1 MICASSPDR
10 WVTETMFSGIVK
22 GLGRVIESTE
32 RGGDRR
38 LVIGFAGVDLGEV
51 APGDSIAVNGVC
63 LTAIEPRADSFK
75 ADVSAETLARTTLAG
90 LKVDDPVNLEASL
103 RLGDA
108 ISGHLVYGHVDGVG
122 EVVDV
127 HAAARSVAL
136 SIALPEPL
144 GRYVA
149 VKGSITVDG
158 VSLTVNAVA
167 SDRFT
172 VNIIPHTREITV
184 CSEYRQGSPVNIEV
198 DMIARYLERLLAAGT
213 ESLSLETLKRHGFI
227 QSD

>member
-1 MICASSPDR
+1 
-10 WVTETMFSGIVK
+10 MFSGIVK

-38 LVIGFAGVDLGEV
+38 LVIGTAGVDLGEV
-51 APGDSIAVNGVC
+51 VSGDSIAVNGVC
-63 LTAIEPRADSFK
+63 LTAIEPGGDAFK
-75 ADVSAETLARTTLAG
+75 ADVSAETLGRTTLAG
-90 LKVDDPVNLEASL
+90 VRVDDVVNLEASL
-103 RLGDA
+103 RLGEV

-127 HAAARSVAL
+127 QRAARS
-136 SIALPEPL
+136 IALTIAIPEPL
-144 GRYVA
+144 SRYVA

-158 VSLTVNAVA
+158 VSLTINAVT

-172 VNIIPHTREITV
+172 VNVIPHTREVTV
-184 CSEYRQGSPVNIEV
+184 ISGYHQGSPVNIEV
-198 DMIARYLERLLAAGT
+198 DMIARYLERLLSAGT

>member
-1 MICASSPDR
+1 
-10 WVTETMFSGIVK
+10 MFSGIVK

-38 LVIGFAGVDLGEV
+38 LIIGTAGVDLGEV
-51 APGDSIAVNGVC
+51 VSGDSIAVNGVC
-63 LTAIEPRADSFK
+63 LTAIEPGGDAFK
-75 ADVSAETLARTTLAG
+75 ADVSAETLGRTTLAG
-90 LKVDDPVNLEASL
+90 VRVDDVVNLEASL
-103 RLGDA
+103 RLGEV

-127 HAAARSVAL
+127 QRAARS
-136 SIALPEPL
+136 IALTIAIPEPL
-144 GRYVA
+144 SRYVA

-158 VSLTVNAVA
+158 VSLTINAVT

-172 VNIIPHTREITV
+172 VNVIPHTREVTV
-184 CSEYRQGSPVNIEV
+184 ISGYHQGSPVNIEV
-198 DMIARYLERLLAAGT
+198 DMIARYLERLLSGGT

>member
-1 MICASSPDR
+1 
-10 WVTETMFSGIVK
+10 MFSGIVK

-38 LVIGFAGVDLGEV
+38 LIIGTAGVDLGEV
-51 APGDSIAVNGVC
+51 VSGDSIAVNGVC
-63 LTAIEPRADSFK
+63 LTAIEPGGDAFK
-75 ADVSAETLARTTLAG
+75 ADVSAETLGRTTLAG
-90 LKVDDPVNLEASL
+90 VRVDDVVNLEASL
-103 RLGDA
+103 RLGEV

-127 HAAARSVAL
+127 QRAARS
-136 SIALPEPL
+136 IALTIAIPEPL
-144 GRYVA
+144 SRYVA

-158 VSLTVNAVA
+158 VSLTINAVT

-172 VNIIPHTREITV
+172 VNVIPHTREVTV
-184 CSEYRQGSPVNIEV
+184 ISGYHQGSPVNIEV
-198 DMIARYLERLLAAGT
+198 DMIARYLERLLSGGT
-213 ESLSLETLKRHGFI
+213 ESLSLETLKRHVFI

>member
-1 MICASSPDR
+1 
-10 WVTETMFSGIVK
+10 MFSGIVK

-38 LVIGFAGVDLGEV
+38 LIIGTAGVDLGEV
-51 APGDSIAVNGVC
+51 VSGDSIAVNGVC
-63 LTAIEPRADSFK
+63 LTAIEPGGDAFK
-75 ADVSAETLARTTLAG
+75 ADVSAETLGRTTLAG
-90 LKVDDPVNLEASL
+90 VRVDDVVNLEASL
-103 RLGDA
+103 RLGEV

-127 HAAARSVAL
+127 QRAARS
-136 SIALPEPL
+136 IALTIAIPEPL
-144 GRYVA
+144 SRYVA

-158 VSLTVNAVA
+158 VSLTINAVT

-172 VNIIPHTREITV
+172 VNVIPHTREVTV
-184 CSEYRQGSPVNIEV
+184 ISGYHQGSPVNIEV
-198 DMIARYLERLLAAGT
+198 DMIARYLERLLSAGT

>member
-1 MICASSPDR
+1 
-10 WVTETMFSGIVK
+10 MFSGIIK

-32 RGGDRR
+32 CGGDRR
-38 LVIGFAGVDLGEV
+38 LVIGTAGVDLGEV

-63 LTAIEPRADSFK
+63 LTAIEPGGDAFK
-75 ADVSAETLARTTLAG
+75 ADVSAETLGRTTLAG
-90 LKVDDPVNLEASL
+90 VRIDDAVNLEASL
-103 RLGDA
+103 RLGEV

-127 HAAARSVAL
+127 QRAARS
-136 SIALPEPL
+136 IALTIAIPEPL
-144 GRYVA
+144 SRYVA

-158 VSLTVNAVA
+158 VSLTVNAVT

-172 VNIIPHTREITV
+172 VNVIPHTREVTV
-184 CSEYRQGSPVNIEV
+184 ISGYHPGSPVNIEV
-198 DMIARYLERLLAAGT
+198 DMIARYLERLLSAGT

>member
-1 MICASSPDR
+1 
-10 WVTETMFSGIVK
+10 MFSGIVK

-38 LVIGFAGVDLGEV
+38 LIIGTAGVDLGEV
-51 APGDSIAVNGVC
+51 VSGDSIAVNGVC
-63 LTAIEPRADSFK
+63 LTAIEPGGDAFK
-75 ADVSAETLARTTLAG
+75 ADVSAETLGRTTLAG
-90 LKVDDPVNLEASL
+90 VRVDDVVNLEASL
-103 RLGDA
+103 RLGEV

-127 HAAARSVAL
+127 QRAARS
-136 SIALPEPL
+136 IALAIAIPEPL
-144 GRYVA
+144 SRYVA

-158 VSLTVNAVA
+158 VSLTINAVT

-172 VNIIPHTREITV
+172 VNVIPHTREVTV
-184 CSEYRQGSPVNIEV
+184 ISGYHQGSPVNIEV
-198 DMIARYLERLLAAGT
+198 DMIARYLERLLSAGT

>member
-1 MICASSPDR
+1 
-10 WVTETMFSGIVK
+10 MFSGIVK

-38 LVIGFAGVDLGEV
+38 LIIGTAGVDLGEV
-51 APGDSIAVNGVC
+51 VSGDSIAVNGVC
-63 LTAIEPRADSFK
+63 LTAIEPGGDAFK
-75 ADVSAETLARTTLAG
+75 ADVSAETLGRTTLAG
-90 LKVDDPVNLEASL
+90 VRVDDVVNLEASL
-103 RLGDA
+103 RLGEV

-127 HAAARSVAL
+127 QRAARS
-136 SIALPEPL
+136 IALTIAIPEQL
-144 GRYVA
+144 SRYVA

-158 VSLTVNAVA
+158 VSLTINAVT

-172 VNIIPHTREITV
+172 VNVIPHTREVTV
-184 CSEYRQGSPVNIEV
+184 ISGYHQGSPVNIEV
-198 DMIARYLERLLAAGT
+198 DMIARYLERLLSGGT

>member
-1 MICASSPDR
+1 
-10 WVTETMFSGIVK
+10 MFSGIVK

-38 LVIGFAGVDLGEV
+38 LIIGTAGVDLGEV
-51 APGDSIAVNGVC
+51 VSGDSIAVNGVC
-63 LTAIEPRADSFK
+63 LTAIEPGGDAFK
-75 ADVSAETLARTTLAG
+75 ADVSAETLGRTTLAG
-90 LKVDDPVNLEASL
+90 VRVDAVVNLEASL
-103 RLGDA
+103 RLGEV

-127 HAAARSVAL
+127 QRAARS
-136 SIALPEPL
+136 IALTIAIPEPL
-144 GRYVA
+144 SRYVA

-158 VSLTVNAVA
+158 VSLTINAVS

-172 VNIIPHTREITV
+172 VNVIPHTREVTV
-184 CSEYRQGSPVNIEV
+184 ISGYHQGSPVNIEV
-198 DMIARYLERLLAAGT
+198 DMIARYLERLLSAGT